1 MPETSK
7 QDALI
12 TDITNIHSEVNTLVS
27 NHRDLAQVNLKLE
40 AEVNEL
46 RKEKAD
52 LVQKLAGLEA
62 KIGNNNKRQPDFEIF
77 NSLDEEERENLK
89 NKIDNLISRIDF
101 HISS

>member
-1 MPETSK
+1 MSEASK
-7 QDALI
+7 QDILLK
-12 TDITNIHSEVNTLVS
+12 DITNVQSQVTTLV
-27 NHRDLAQVNLKLE
+27 NKYRDLTQLNEKLE
-40 AEVNEL
+40 TEVGKL

-52 LVQKLAGLEA
+52 LVEKISGLESEA
-62 KIGNNNKRQPDFEIF
+62 GNTNNQPGLESF

>member
-1 MPETSK
+1 M

-12 TDITNIHSEVNTLVS
+12 KDIGNIHSQVTTLV
-27 NHRDLAQVNLKLE
+27 NKHRDNLKLE

-46 RKEKAD
+46 KKEKAD
-52 LVQKLAGLEA
+52 LIQKISGLEA
-62 KIGNNNKRQPDFEIF
+62 EIGNNKRQPDFEIF

-89 NKIDNLISRIDF
+89 NKIDNLISRINF